1 MSAGTAVEM
10 IILGILI
17 LFSAFFS
24 GVETALTSM
33 TKLRIKQLIGKEG
46 KKSEILNIWVKKS
59 DKLLVTILVGNN
71 IVNIGAASMGALV
84 ADKLFAHAPMGM
96 TIAISWFAVTFLI
109 LTFGEII
116 PKSFARKHAEGISIF
131 CLPYL
136 NAISVF
142 LTPVNKIFMFIVKVF
157 MRIIGTDYQVL
168 PTKITEEEIRTFVDV
183 GEKEG
188 VIPREE
194 KELIHSI
201 FEFGDKIVR
210 EIMTPRVDI
219 IAVSED
225 ESVEAA
231 KNIVRKTLFSKIPV
245 YGKDM
250 DDIKGVFYA
259 KDLIAART
267 PSDSSDGFKLAD
279 IMRDALFIPKTKR
292 ISDLM
297 KEMQKKKVHIAIV
310 LDEYGGTSG
319 LVTLEDIIEEIV
331 GEIQDEFDT
340 DENYYTEI
348 NENEYIFDAKM
359 PISEANEY
367 LSKGARLPENENYDS
382 IGGFITTHLG
392 RIPSRGEKIAMENF
406 SMEIIDADDKSV
418 KKVKVTG
425 KKEE

>member
-1 MSAGTAVEM
+1 MTTSV
-10 IILGILI
+10 IIEIIVLVVLI
-17 LFSAFFS
+17 FLSAFFS

-33 TKLRIKQLIGKEG
+33 TKLRIKQLLGKEN
-46 KKSEILNIWVKKS
+46 KKAEVINIWIKKS
-59 DKLLVTILVGNN
+59 DKLLITLLVGNN
-71 IVNIGAASMGALV
+71 IANIGAASMGALV
-84 ADKLFAHAPMGM
+84 VNNLFSHSSMGRA
-96 TIAISWFAVTFLI
+96 IAISWFTVTFLI

-116 PKSFARKHAEGISIF
+116 PKSVARKHAEGISIF

-136 NAISVF
+136 HAISIM
-142 LTPVNKIFMFIVKVF
+142 LTPVNKIFMFIVRIF
-157 MRIIGTDYQVL
+157 MRIIGSDYQVVAS
-168 PTKITEEEIRTFVDV
+168 KITEEEIKTFVDV

-188 VIPREE
+188 VILRDE

-225 ESVEAA
+225 DSIETA
-231 KNIVRKTLFSKIPV
+231 KNIVKKTLFSKIPV

-250 DDIKGVFYA
+250 DDMKGIFYA
-259 KDLIAART
+259 KDLIAAK
-267 PSDSSDGFKLAD
+267 PSENFQGDLRLTD
-279 IMRDALFIPKTKR
+279 IMRDVLFVPETKR
-292 ISDLM
+292 ISALM

-310 LDEYGGTSG
+310 LDEYGGTAG
-319 LVTLEDIIEEIV
+319 LITLEDVIEEIV
-331 GEIQDEFDT
+331 GEIQDEYDT

-359 PISEANEY
+359 SIDEVNEY
-367 LSKGARLPENENYDS
+367 LSNGVKLPESENYDT
-382 IGGFITTHLG
+382 IGGFIITHLG
-392 RIPSRGEKIAMENF
+392 KIPRKGEKITMVNF
-406 SMEIIDADDKSV
+406 SMEIVDADDKSV

>member
-1 MSAGTAVEM
+1 MATGVIIEVIVM
-10 IILGILI
+10 IMLI
-17 LFSAFFS
+17 FLSAFFS
-24 GVETALTSM
+24 GIETALTSM
-33 TKLRIKQLIGKEG
+33 TKLRIKQLLSKEN
-46 KKSEILNIWVKKS
+46 KKAEVINIWVKKS
-59 DKLLVTILVGNN
+59 DKLLITILVGNN

-84 ADKLFAHAPMGM
+84 VDNLFAHASMGRA
-96 TIAISWFAVTFLI
+96 IAISWFTVTFLI

-116 PKSFARKHAEGISIF
+116 PKSVARKHAEGISIF

-136 NAISVF
+136 RAISIM
-142 LTPVNKIFMFIVKVF
+142 LTPVNKIFTFIVRIF
-157 MRIIGTDYQVL
+157 MRIIGSDYQVV
-168 PTKITEEEIRTFVDV
+168 PAKITEEEIKTFVDV

-188 VIPREE
+188 VIPRDE

-219 IAVSED
+219 IAVAED
-225 ESVEAA
+225 EPVEAA
-231 KNIVRKTLFSKIPV
+231 KNIVKKTLFSKIPV

-250 DDIKGVFYA
+250 DDMKGIFYA
-259 KDLIAART
+259 KDLIAAN
-267 PSDSSDGFKLAD
+267 SSEDFPGELKLAD
-279 IMRDALFIPKTKR
+279 IMREVLFVPETKR
-292 ISDLM
+292 ISALM

-310 LDEYGGTSG
+310 LDEYGGTAG

-359 PISEANEY
+359 SIDEANEY
-367 LSKGARLPENENYDS
+367 LSKGARLPESENYDT
-382 IGGFITTHLG
+382 IGGFIIAHLG
-392 RIPSRGEKIAMENF
+392 KIPRKGEKIAMENL
-406 SMEIIDADDKSV
+406 SMEIVDADDKSV